1 MLNGRLSNELAT
13 AFAEQLRR
21 EAGGNPADQV
31 RLAFSIIAGRPPTSI
46 QAADA
51 IEFLETGPLRE
62 FALAMFSLN
71 GFLYV
76 D

>member
-1 MLNGRLSNELAT
+1 MLNGTLSNELAA
-13 AFAEQLRR
+13 AFAERLRR
-21 EAGGNPADQV
+21 EAGGDSGDQV
-31 RLAFSIIAGRPPTSI
+31 LLAFWIVAGSPPTSK
-46 QAADA
+46 QEAAA
-51 IEFLETGPLRE
+51 IEFLETEPLRE